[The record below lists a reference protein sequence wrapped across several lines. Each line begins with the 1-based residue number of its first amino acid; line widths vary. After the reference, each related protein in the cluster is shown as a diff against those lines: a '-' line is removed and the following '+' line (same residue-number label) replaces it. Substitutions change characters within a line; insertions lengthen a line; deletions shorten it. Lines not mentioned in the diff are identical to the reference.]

1 MYFSGWVEL
10 KEDTALK
17 FEMPSFILLN
27 KCSFAMQFHILIL
40 SQTLPEKIGS
50 WKINYRHNPVTVVG
64 GLWTRGKSNGT
75 NFYLAVTQ
83 SHRKGK
89 KKSHLIPRYSL
100 ERESNKMVPS
110 TCQRTAKKVAFALW
124 KELTFWLCLSP
135 LMLNHTQDSI
145 VNLSCFWKY
154 RSTHSAR
161 EQRPVSLRNTC
172 YTCEK

>member
-50 WKINYRHNPVTVVG
+50 WKTNYRHNPVTVVG
-64 GLWTRGKSNGT
+64 GLWTRRKSNET

-83 SHRKGK
+83 SHRKG

-135 LMLNHTQDSI
+135 PMLNHNPRLYSELILFLKIQ
-145 VNLSCFWKY
+145 
-154 RSTHSAR
+154 
-161 EQRPVSLRNTC
+161 E
-172 YTCEK
+172 YTFS